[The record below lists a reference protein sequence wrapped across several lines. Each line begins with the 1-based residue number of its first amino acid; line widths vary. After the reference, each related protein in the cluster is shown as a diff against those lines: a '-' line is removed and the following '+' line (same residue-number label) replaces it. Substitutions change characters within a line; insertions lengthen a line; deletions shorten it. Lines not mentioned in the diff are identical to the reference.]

1 MLVATN
7 AARYS
12 ITYDKYISE
21 WNISPVFMYTYTTV
35 YFHNVSERFINF
47 LKTLTS

>member
-35 YFHNVSERFINF
+35 YFHVSERFINF